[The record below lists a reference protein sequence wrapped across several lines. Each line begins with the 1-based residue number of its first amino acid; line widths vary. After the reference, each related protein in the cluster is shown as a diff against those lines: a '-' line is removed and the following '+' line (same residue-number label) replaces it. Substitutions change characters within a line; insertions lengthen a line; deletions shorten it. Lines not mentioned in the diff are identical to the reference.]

1 MVFKLAGLV
10 PTPPIENDTLADVP
24 DKDDSTTLVNVA
36 PSVPG
41 MGAGPAGPGDTVT
54 EGGKCFCIVPPTVPP
69 ATTPTIPA
77 KQTRVMTALPLV
89 VRQNG
94 LVLE

>member
-1 MVFKLAGLV
+1 MVLKLAGLV
-10 PTPPIENDTLADVP
+10 PTPPIGNDTLADVS
-24 DKDDSTTLVNVA
+24 DKDDNTMLVNIA

-41 MGAGPAGPGDTVT
+41 MGTAGPGDT
-54 EGGKCFCIVPPTVPP
+54 EGGKCFRIVPPTVPP

-77 KQTRVMTALPLV
+77 KQTRAMTALPLV

-94 LVLE
+94 FVLE